1 MDSQSTYDDLPW
13 ELIASALQGRLSPE
27 EDLRFREWLAVSE
40 SNRDKYDQLLR
51 VWKDGMGDY
60 VFYQEAN
67 EDKAWEA
74 LREKMGDK
82 GRTEGKGGT
91 EDRDRMGED
100 RIGEERSGEE
110 RKGKNGNGVISIKRW
125 MAVAAAA
132 ALLLVAGAG
141 WWYMSGRSAIQ
152 YETANEQKKISL
164 PDGSTVVLNPQT
176 HIQLARNYNTSART
190 VILIRGQAHF
200 EVLHHTQRPFMVD
213 MDAASIKDIGTSF
226 TVEKTKD
233 SIKVAVSEGKIA
245 FIKKVSGE
253 SREISAGGA
262 ICLYTGAYRS
272 GEIRATD
279 PAISRTDSLRFD
291 NAPLSEVITALQKLS
306 GKRIRL
312 TDTQMG
318 QKRLTVHLG
327 GESFDDAL
335 KIICASLNLEYT
347 GANGEYILKS
357 RDTATHN

>member
-13 ELIASALQGRLSPE
+13 ELIASALQGQLSPE
-27 EDLRFREWLAVSE
+27 EDLRFRQWLAASE

-60 VFYQEAN
+60 AFYQEAN
-67 EDKAWEA
+67 EGKAWEA
-74 LREKMGDK
+74 LRGKMGDK
-82 GRTEGKGGT
+82 GST
-91 EDRDRMGED
+91 EDRDKMGGN
-100 RIGEERSGEE
+100 RIGEDKIGED
-110 RKGKNGNGVISIKRW
+110 RKGKNGNGVISIRGW

-141 WWYMSGRSAIQ
+141 WWYMSGRGAIQ

-176 HIQLARNYNTSART
+176 HIQLARNYNTGART
-190 VILIRGQAHF
+190 VILTRGQAHF
-200 EVLHHTQRPFMVD
+200 EVLHHAQRPFMVD

-245 FIKKVSGE
+245 FIKKVNGE

-262 ICLYTGAYRS
+262 ICLYTGQYRS

-279 PAISRTDSLRFD
+279 PAVSRTDSLRFD

-306 GKRIRL
+306 GKKIRL
-312 TDTQMG
+312 SDPLMG

-335 KIICASLNLEYT
+335 KIICASLNLENT
-347 GANGEYILKS
+347 SANGEYILKS
-357 RDTATHN
+357 RDTTHN